1 MSLHDT
7 FKYLMDAYRAT
18 SICVPT
24 ERIVS
29 GVTGRRTD
37 RFLGKAANGCLRITN
52 WKRAA
57 VKFGNVIPSFV
68 FLGVSFFTFLIT
80 FVGRNP

>member
-37 RFLGKAANGCLRITN
+37 RFLGKQPMDAYALQIGSELQLSSAMLFRLL
-52 WKRAA
+52 
-57 VKFGNVIPSFV
+57 SF
-68 FLGVSFFTFLIT
+68 
-80 FVGRNP
+80 